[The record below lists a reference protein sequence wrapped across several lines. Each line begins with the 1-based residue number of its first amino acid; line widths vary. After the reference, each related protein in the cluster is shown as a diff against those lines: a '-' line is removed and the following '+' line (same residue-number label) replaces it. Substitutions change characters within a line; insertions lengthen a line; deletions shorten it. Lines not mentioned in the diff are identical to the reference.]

1 MVVSK
6 KVKLEIEAKIG
17 MPIVDIIND
26 KHRLKAIEEVL
37 VRSISKGLYEQRV
50 YLLKQLMSI
59 STFF

>member
-26 KHRLKAIEEVL
+26 KHGLKAIEEVL